1 MITFMNNQE
10 KQIQQL
16 KNQLRNTHSTF
27 MDLADIFI
35 SRVKEKIVEE
45 SKPKKIE
52 KVFELSNPFEPPCRR
67 EEEVPFSKPYMTSL
81 SKFFKPTHER
91 EGSKFHKIFV
101 GSVLVTPY
109 SFPKVTKRSFG
120 FKPGTH
126 QAPSKENPFSNFS
139 RKQPHHTFVTRQKVE
154 YGTTRTLIDPTLRHI
169 TPCES
174 NKTFDP
180 GGMC

>member
-1 MITFMNNQE
+1 
-10 KQIQQL
+10 
-16 KNQLRNTHSTF
+16 

-35 SRVKEKIVEE
+35 SRVKEKIAEE
-45 SKPKKIE
+45 PKPKKIE
-52 KVFELSNPFEPPCRR
+52 KVFELSTPFEPHYGQD
-67 EEEVPFSKPYMTSL
+67 EEVPSSESYMTSL
-81 SKFFKPTHER
+81 SKFFKPTHEL

-109 SFPKVTKRSFG
+109 NFHKVNKRSFG
-120 FKPGTH
+120 FKPGVH
-126 QAPSKENPFSNFS
+126 QTSSKENHIPNVSH
-139 RKQPHHTFVTRQKVE
+139 KQPPHMIITRQKVE

>member
-1 MITFMNNQE
+1 MTTFMSNQE
-10 KQIQQL
+10 EQMQQL
-16 KNQLRNTHSTF
+16 ENQLRNTYNTF

-35 SRVKEKIVEE
+35 SRVKEKIAEE
-45 SKPKKIE
+45 AKPKKIE
-52 KVFELSNPFEPPCRR
+52 KVFELSTPFEPPCRR
-67 EEEVPFSKPYMTSL
+67 EKEVPFSKPCMTGL
-81 SKFFKPTHER
+81 SKFFKPTHEL

-109 SFPKVTKRSFG
+109 SFPKVSKRSFG
-120 FKPGTH
+120 FKPGAH
-126 QAPSKENPFSNFS
+126 WAPSKDNPSSNFH
-139 RKQPHHTFVTRQKVE
+139 RKQLPHEFVTRQKVK
-154 YGTTRTLIDPTLRHI
+154 YVTTRALIDSTLLHI

>member
-1 MITFMNNQE
+1 
-10 KQIQQL
+10 
-16 KNQLRNTHSTF
+16 

-35 SRVKEKIVEE
+35 SRVNEKIAEE
-45 SKPKKIE
+45 AKPKKIE
-52 KVFELSNPFEPPCRR
+52 KVFELSTPSEPPCRR
-67 EEEVPFSKPYMTSL
+67 VKEVPFSKPCMTSL
-81 SKFFKPTHER
+81 SKFFKPTHEL

-120 FKPGTH
+120 FKPGAH
-126 QAPSKENPFSNFS
+126 RAPSKENRFSYFP
-139 RKQPHHTFVTRQKVE
+139 RKQLPHTFVTRKKVK
-154 YGTTRTLIDPTLRHI
+154 YVTTQTLIDSTLRHI

>member
-1 MITFMNNQE
+1 MTTFMSDQE
-10 KQIQQL
+10 EQIQQL
-16 KNQLRNTHSTF
+16 ENQLRGTYNTF

-35 SRVKEKIVEE
+35 SRVKEKIAEE
-45 SKPKKIE
+45 AKPKKIE
-52 KVFELSNPFEPPCRR
+52 KVFELSTPSEPPCRR
-67 EEEVPFSKPYMTSL
+67 EKEVSFSKPSMTGL
-81 SKFFKPTHER
+81 SKFFKPTHEL
-91 EGSKFHKIFV
+91 EGSQFHKIFV

-120 FKPGTH
+120 FKPGAH
-126 QAPSKENPFSNFS
+126 QAPPKEKPFQNFS
-139 RKQPHHTFVTRQKVE
+139 RKQPRQTYVTRQKAK